1 MMYNLHVHCKA
12 GHFFEIITQKVKV
25 FKLGLQNA
33 IILMKSKSFWKIRP
47 QERPKTR
54 KRMRRAG
61 RGGALREGRI
71 AKEAKTRQERR
82 WTARYWAI
90 GGRFGGG
97 WLEATPASSR
107 PGKDWG
113 APVCCLKI
121 TCQVTSSHHLQAEL
135 VVARQI
141 LHFQQILSNARK
153 KLDKKNVLSPW
164 RWWTL
169 CLH

>member
-1 MMYNLHVHCKA
+1 
-12 GHFFEIITQKVKV
+12 
-25 FKLGLQNA
+25 
-33 IILMKSKSFWKIRP
+33 
-47 QERPKTR
+47 
-54 KRMRRAG
+54 MRRAG

-107 PGKDWG
+107 PGKDGG

-141 LHFQQILSNARK
+141 LHCQQILSKERE
-153 KLDKKNVLSPW
+153 KLDKKTYCHLEDDEHCASTKHPEEGHQVKEDHLKRKPFLSNGFFSHCVGEGSNY
-164 RWWTL
+164 L
-169 CLH
+169 LAA